1 MKERILITGGSGFIG
16 SALVNDFLACGHKV
30 TVYTRQ
36 PAAVKARWPEVMV
49 ASSMAELTGTFDVLV
64 NLAGEGIADKRW
76 SAARK
81 KALYDSRVTLTLELV
96 QWAMR
101 SGQYFRVVLSGSA
114 VGYYGGFAGIDS
126 DPLDED
132 AAAGDDF
139 AARLCRDWE
148 AAAAGFAS
156 RCQRLVILR
165 TGIVL
170 DRSGGMLKKLLLP
183 FSLGLGGV
191 IGDGE
196 QVLSWISL
204 QDYRRAITFLL
215 SSSVSGPVNMVS
227 PQPVCNRTFTGAL
240 AAEMHRPARFPMPAF
255 IARLLFGEMSCLL
268 LQGQTVLPARLLSQ
282 KFPFDFTDIRDAVR
296 R

>member
-16 SALVNDFLACGHKV
+16 SALVDDFLAGGHKV

-36 PAAVKARWPEVMV
+36 PAAVKARWPAVMV
-49 ASSMAELTGTFDVLV
+49 ASSTAELTGTFDVLV

-76 SAARK
+76 TPARK
-81 KALYDSRVTLTLELV
+81 KALYDSRVTLTLDLV
-96 QWAMR
+96 QWAVR
-101 SGQYFRVVLSGSA
+101 SGQFFRVVLSGSA
-114 VGYYGGFAGIDS
+114 VGYYGAFAGIDS

-156 RCQRLVILR
+156 RCRRLVILR

-170 DRSGGMLKKLLLP
+170 DRKGGMLKKLQLP

-204 QDYRRAITFLL
+204 QDYRRAVTFLL
-215 SSSVSGPVNMVS
+215 ATDITGPVNMVS
-227 PQPVCNRTFTGAL
+227 PQPVCNRTFTQAL
-240 AAEMHRPARFPMPAF
+240 AAEMQRPARFPMPAF

-282 KFPFDFTDIRDAVR
+282 KFPFDFTDIQDAVR
-296 R
+296 E